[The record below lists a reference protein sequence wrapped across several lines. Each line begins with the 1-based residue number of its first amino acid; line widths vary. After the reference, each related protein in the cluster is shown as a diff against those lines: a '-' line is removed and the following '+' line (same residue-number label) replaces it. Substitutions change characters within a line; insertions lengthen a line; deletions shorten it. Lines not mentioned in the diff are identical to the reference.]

1 MIHRVVLGS
10 IERFIGIIT
19 EHYAGAFPVWL
30 APVQV
35 RVLTITDRANEA
47 AEKVAAALDAA
58 GLRVEKDLRNEKIG
72 KKIAEGRS
80 QKIPYLLILG
90 DKEAESGTVAVRSRG
105 GDEGVMGSR
114 RLHRARERGSPHK
127 EKLKFDII
135 NNCTPPNYEKR
146 FGGVFMTKYGIK
158 RACIAIAVLFAVNI
172 AVITLAQRADA
183 ASYKRG
189 STGSVVSE
197 IQQKLKDWGYYSA
210 EVDGVYGSR
219 TEAAVL
225 LFQQKNGLAADG
237 KAGAETLAAL
247 GISSA
252 GLIEQNTSGDV
263 ALLARLISA
272 EARGESYEGQVAV
285 GAVVMNRIAHPSFPN
300 TLSGVIYQRGAFSCL
315 DDGQFDE
322 PVAQSAYAAARDA
335 MNGYDPT
342 GGAIYYFNPVTA
354 TSKWIWSRP
363 LIVQIGKHRFCA

>member
-1 MIHRVVLGS
+1 
-10 IERFIGIIT
+10 
-19 EHYAGAFPVWL
+19 
-30 APVQV
+30 
-35 RVLTITDRANEA
+35 
-47 AEKVAAALDAA
+47 
-58 GLRVEKDLRNEKIG
+58 
-72 KKIAEGRS
+72 
-80 QKIPYLLILG
+80 
-90 DKEAESGTVAVRSRG
+90 
-105 GDEGVMGSR
+105 
-114 RLHRARERGSPHK
+114 
-127 EKLKFDII
+127 
-135 NNCTPPNYEKR
+135 
-146 FGGVFMTKYGIK
+146 MTKYGLK

-172 AVITLAQRADA
+172 AVISLAQNANA

-210 EVDGVYGSR
+210 DVDGVYGSR

-237 KAGAETLAAL
+237 KAGTETLAAL